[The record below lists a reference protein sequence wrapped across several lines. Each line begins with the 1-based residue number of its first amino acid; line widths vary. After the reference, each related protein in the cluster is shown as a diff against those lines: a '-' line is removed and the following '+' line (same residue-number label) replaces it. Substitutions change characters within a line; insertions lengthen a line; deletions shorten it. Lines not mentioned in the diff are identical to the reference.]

1 MLWRVAHT
9 WLLHR
14 TYFVKAYGLKNREN
28 KLNPNS
34 LQASGRSSPS
44 CRTPAVGCDADSER
58 PKRRAGNGFPRNKM
72 EMKSN
77 RFSLSTLT
85 GWKRKSQEFRMTSH
99 DISWHL
105 NARWSWWPTKRS
117 KVILIWRAVIQ
128 QRSSGFLG
136 WVQNSDIRQ
145 RWIMADHGW
154 SWDIHTMPYMPSCH
168 ASLRSTKYINSSRLR
183 LSSWNPSP

>member
-1 MLWRVAHT
+1 MFWCFAHHFPIAKCSQSFADGSEMMKIERIFSERRSEVFFSNVFTCCDALAHT

-85 GWKRKSQEFRMTSH
+85 G
-99 DISWHL
+99 
-105 NARWSWWPTKRS
+105 
-117 KVILIWRAVIQ
+117 
-128 QRSSGFLG
+128 
-136 WVQNSDIRQ
+136 
-145 RWIMADHGW
+145 
-154 SWDIHTMPYMPSCH
+154 
-168 ASLRSTKYINSSRLR
+168 
-183 LSSWNPSP
+183 